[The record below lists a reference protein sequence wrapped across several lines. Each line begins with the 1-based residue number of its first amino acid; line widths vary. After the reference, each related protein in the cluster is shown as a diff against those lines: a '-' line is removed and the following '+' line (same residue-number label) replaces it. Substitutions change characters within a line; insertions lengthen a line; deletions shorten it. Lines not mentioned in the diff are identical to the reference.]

1 MHNMKTPGLVVT
13 LISLLAV
20 LPLGAADDT
29 DTAAMNRLLFFG
41 EFKFCSRGPNHWRAK
56 DTFSLVDSGTKF
68 SVAFAQLLAYFVV
81 HSKPFVGGCEL
92 ILFIIDRA
100 PSSSASL
107 LLSLLLLLL
116 LLLLVLLIVMLIL
129 VVVIIDVGVVLIARY
144 SFVSSPAS
152 S

>member
-1 MHNMKTPGLVVT
+1 MDLEDGRGCIDMLSQVDLFDQLH
-13 LISLLAV
+13 
-20 LPLGAADDT
+20 DDT

-92 ILFIIDRA
+92 K
-100 PSSSASL
+100 SS
-107 LLSLLLLLL
+107 
-116 LLLLVLLIVMLIL
+116 
-129 VVVIIDVGVVLIARY
+129 
-144 SFVSSPAS
+144 
-152 S
+152 